1 MEWGIRTIRMWFS
14 ATGMF
19 PDSLVHVAPLL
30 DAGSFPDSSPHWFPL
45 DFAGQQ
51 CVTPRCPEAGPAG
64 NPWPDVRCSWC
75 WRHRGCR
82 LSCAGRAE
90 GIGSCHGAAEIDARG
105 GAGRVNPELAWSEMK
120 RIKTFLMEN
129 FHFHPFEN
137 LDGIFYFTVVS
148 SCACFFY
155 SLVRWQSWFFY
166 MFHFCSKLKLLC
178 QWGIRGLTH
187 FGPRVTRVAGVR
199 WRRRGASG
207 HTFDGIW
214 HLGLFIWVEGNVPS
228 NLMVFQHLHLQSKL
242 I

>member
-1 MEWGIRTIRMWFS
+1 MEWGIRMWFS

-19 PDSLVHVAPLL
+19 PDSVVHVAPLL

-75 WRHRGCR
+75 WRHCGCR

-129 FHFHPFEN
+129 FHFRPFEN
-137 LDGIFYFTVVS
+137 LDG
-148 SCACFFY
+148 CFFLCVFFLFPCQVTVMIFLY
-155 SLVRWQSWFFY
+155 VPFLFQIEMFMSMEHPWSHPFWAPRNTCCRCPVETKRCIWTHLWWNLAPWPFY
-166 MFHFCSKLKLLC
+166 MGWRQGSLK
-178 QWGIRGLTH
+178 
-187 FGPRVTRVAGVR
+187 
-199 WRRRGASG
+199 
-207 HTFDGIW
+207 FDGFSTSSSSI
-214 HLGLFIWVEGNVPS
+214 
-228 NLMVFQHLHLQSKL
+228 
-242 I
+242 